1 MTCGDAEDFRVWLQT
16 KARDVPEGSPPKG
29 LALNTVRRRI
39 GRAKQFFGAALRH
52 RLIESNPFAGEASA
66 VGANIERQVFV
77 PAEWIERCIRVAP
90 CEDWRIMIAFAR
102 YAGMRSHE
110 TRMQRWEDIDI
121 ANARMIIRS
130 QKTPP
135 TRVCPIFPELMPHI
149 RRAREMAPPGAEFV
163 QTRYSV
169 SANIGTTFAKIVER
183 AGLVPWEKL
192 FQNLRAS
199 RETELMAVYPV
210 KDVSAW
216 LGNSAPIAMKH
227 YAMTMQDSFDRAI
240 REGASP
246 ASVVKLHQ
254 NPHQSEP
261 AKTPQDDL
269 HQNPHQL
276 AELEKAAN
284 RVICGLV
291 TLADDLA

>member
-1 MTCGDAEDFRVWLQT
+1 
-16 KARDVPEGSPPKG
+16 
-29 LALNTVRRRI
+29 
-39 GRAKQFFGAALRH
+39 
-52 RLIESNPFAGEASA
+52 
-66 VGANIERQVFV
+66 
-77 PAEWIERCIRVAP
+77 
-90 CEDWRIMIAFAR
+90 MIAFAR

-121 ANARMIIRS
+121 ANARMIVRS

-169 SANIGTTFAKIVER
+169 SANIGTTFTKIIER

-199 RETELMAVYPV
+199 RETELMAAYPV

-216 LGNSAPIAMKH
+216 LGNSAPVAMKH
-227 YAMTMQDSFDRAI
+227 YAMAMQDSFDRAI

-246 ASVVKLHQ
+246 AAVVKLHQ

-261 AKTPQDDL
+261 VTVAQGDL

-291 TLADDLA
+291 TLYDELASCPTRT